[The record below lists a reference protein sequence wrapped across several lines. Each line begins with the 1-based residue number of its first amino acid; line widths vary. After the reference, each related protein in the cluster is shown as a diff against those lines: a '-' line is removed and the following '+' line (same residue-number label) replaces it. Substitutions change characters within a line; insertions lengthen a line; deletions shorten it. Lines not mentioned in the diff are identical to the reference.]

1 MQGGAA
7 RGWVQGGYAHGQGAS
22 SPWLPEMRGHWGL
35 LQSREG
41 LNLGIFLLHLLRH
54 KELLCVPTREIAD
67 GDVTDALVGR
77 PSRHKSHRFCSCR
90 AAAGMGLNRVAAAS
104 GLGLA
109 YWVVHAKAQS
119 ARKGPEQKTLH
130 QCGRQVT
137 FLQT

>member
-1 MQGGAA
+1 MCMGRA
-7 RGWVQGGYAHGQGAS
+7 
-22 SPWLPEMRGHWGL
+22 PLPPGSLKYRDIRGL

-77 PSRHKSHRFCSCR
+77 PSRHKSHRVCSCR

-130 QCGRQVT
+130 QSGHRVT
-137 FLQT
+137 LLQT